1 MTKKEKI
8 LSYIKNPLLI
18 IPFLGYRGFFHW
30 MKDETYLKWV
40 FRSKMGYWPDLK
52 NPKTFNEK
60 IQWLK
65 LHDRNPL
72 YTKLVDK
79 YEVKKIVADII
90 GEEYIIPTIGVWDR
104 FEDID
109 FDKLPNQFV
118 LKCTHDS
125 GGLVIC
131 KDKSKLD
138 ISAAK
143 KKIEKCL
150 KANYYWGFR
159 EWPYKNV
166 KPRIIA
172 EKYMED
178 SVNFVPEDYKV
189 YCING
194 MPNYIVVFHNRFNN
208 AKVLSETV
216 YDENLKALDVSFD
229 EKFQIEKR
237 DFPNPKMGKALF
249 DVAKK
254 LCAGYPQVR
263 VDFYVIDERIY
274 FGEITLSTASGLTH
288 FVPNEWDLKLGQM
301 MKIGVLNG

>member
-166 KPRIIA
+166 VPRIIA
-172 EKYMED
+172 EEYKVDE
-178 SVNFVPEDYKV
+178 SGTELKDYKIFCFHGNPEFLFIATDRGIGKTKFDFFDAEFNHLPFKQH
-189 YCING
+189 YPNNIEKTISKPDGLPIMFELAKKLTKDFALCRADFYDING
-194 MPNYIVVFHNRFNN
+194 
-208 AKVLSETV
+208 KVYFGELTFSHFSGLEPFEPAEW
-216 YDENLKALDVSFD
+216 D
-229 EKFQIEKR
+229 KR
-237 DFPNPKMGKALF
+237 YGELF
-249 DVAKK
+249 DVS
-254 LCAGYPQVR
+254 QR
-263 VDFYVIDERIY
+263 
-274 FGEITLSTASGLTH
+274 
-288 FVPNEWDLKLGQM
+288 
-301 MKIGVLNG
+301 